1 MSHPSW
7 FRRRSEARYAER
19 LVPVAVALAHDQSPL
34 DPEDLAKARVEFDTA
49 GAGAQPDATE
59 EGENAATVYEL
70 ERRVVEK
77 LPGRVQVDRPLA
89 KAGVTA
95 IDARHPGDEPLTW
108 RVVVV
113 VVRKAHEAQIKIAA
127 YPRSPAR

>member
-1 MSHPSW
+1 
-7 FRRRSEARYAER
+7 
-19 LVPVAVALAHDQSPL
+19 
-34 DPEDLAKARVEFDTA
+34 
-49 GAGAQPDATE
+49 
-59 EGENAATVYEL
+59 
-70 ERRVVEK
+70 
-77 LPGRVQVDRPLA
+77 
-89 KAGVTA
+89 VTA